1 MADKPHTPLED
12 AAIIRLYNARDERAI
27 SETDRKYGGYCMTV
41 SMNILDSYP
50 DAEECVNDTYLH
62 TWRSIPPQ
70 NPASLR
76 NFLGKIIRN
85 LSINRHRALHSDK
98 RNRDLEVS
106 LSELESCLPVPD
118 GENGGS
124 ELSELLNEFLGT
136 QTPTDRKI
144 FVQRYWYNLS
154 AAEISEEHDISEN
167 AVWVK
172 LHRTRE
178 RLREF
183 LTERGYKL

>member
-1 MADKPHTPLED
+1 MEDDRIIELYFGRDEQAIRHTADK
-12 AAIIRLYNARDERAI
+12 
-27 SETDRKYGGYCMTV
+27 YGAYCTAV
-41 SMNILDSYP
+41 SMSILHSEP
-50 DAEECVNDTYLH
+50 DAEECVNDTYLK
-62 TWRSIPPQ
+62 TWNSIPPTR
-70 NPASLR
+70 PHSLKL
-76 NFLGKIIRN
+76 FLARIVRN

-154 AAEISEEHDISEN
+154 TAEISEEHDISEN

>member
-1 MADKPHTPLED
+1 MEDDRIIELYFGRDEQAIRHTADK
-12 AAIIRLYNARDERAI
+12 
-27 SETDRKYGGYCMTV
+27 YGAYCTAV
-41 SMNILDSYP
+41 SMSILHSEP
-50 DAEECVNDTYLH
+50 DAEECVNDTYLK
-62 TWRSIPPQ
+62 TWNSSPPTR
-70 NPASLR
+70 PHSLKL
-76 NFLGKIIRN
+76 FLARIVRN

>member
-1 MADKPHTPLED
+1 MEDDRIIELYFGRDEQAIRHTADK
-12 AAIIRLYNARDERAI
+12 
-27 SETDRKYGGYCMTV
+27 YGAYCSTV
-41 SMNILDSYP
+41 AMNILHSEP
-50 DAEECVNDTYLH
+50 DAEECVNDTYLK
-62 TWRSIPPQ
+62 TWNSIPPTR
-70 NPASLR
+70 PHSLKL
-76 NFLGKIIRN
+76 FLARIVRN

-106 LSELESCLPVPD
+106 FSELESCLPVPD

>member
-1 MADKPHTPLED
+1 MEDDRIIELYFGRDEQAIRHTADK
-12 AAIIRLYNARDERAI
+12 
-27 SETDRKYGGYCMTV
+27 YGAYCSTV
-41 SMNILDSYP
+41 AMNILHSEP
-50 DAEECVNDTYLH
+50 DAEECVNDTYLK
-62 TWRSIPPQ
+62 TWNSIPPTR
-70 NPASLR
+70 PHSLKL
-76 NFLGKIIRN
+76 FLARIVRN

-118 GENGGS
+118 GESGGS

-154 AAEISEEHDISEN
+154 AAEIPEEHDISEN

>member
-1 MADKPHTPLED
+1 MEDDRIIELYFSRDEQAIRHTADK
-12 AAIIRLYNARDERAI
+12 
-27 SETDRKYGGYCMTV
+27 YGAYCSTV
-41 SMNILDSYP
+41 AMNILHSEP
-50 DAEECVNDTYLH
+50 DAEECVNDTYLK
-62 TWRSIPPQ
+62 TWNSIPPTR
-70 NPASLR
+70 PHSLKL
-76 NFLGKIIRN
+76 FLARIVRN